1 MPINDIVYNSDLANY
16 PYGYGCPNGGDGQD
30 KKEVEK
36 IYVVMPPPPSKFPLY
51 PYAPPYP
58 CPPLPFPPHPH
69 PDDDSDTHPAKQSDV
84 EKQICKLS
92 RQSANLRALIESIE
106 DKNKPCIVKSSSYS
120 YSLGELQKKDP
131 QDESQTVEDEN
142 VATIV
147 TILKAELDNIKQEI
161 KDLSDE
167 ITTDE
172 P

>member
-16 PYGYGCPNGGDGQD
+16 PYGYGCPSGGDGQD

-51 PYAPPYP
+51 PYPPYP
-58 CPPLPFPPHPH
+58 VLPFPPHPH
-69 PDDDSDTHPAKQSDV
+69 PDDDPETRPAKQSDV

-131 QDESQTVEDEN
+131 QDESQTIEDEN

-147 TILKAELDNIKQEI
+147 TILKAELDNIKQKI

-167 ITTDE
+167 ITVDE

>member
-1 MPINDIVYNSDLANY
+1 MSLPNLVYPSDLADY
-16 PYGYGCPNGGDGQD
+16 PYGYADEKGDKD
-30 KKEVEK
+30 KAEVEK

-58 CPPLPFPPHPH
+58 CPPPFPPHPH
-69 PDDDSDTHPAKQSDV
+69 PDDDPDTHPAKQSDV

-106 DKNKPCIVKSSSYS
+106 DKNKPCIIKSSSYS

-147 TILKAELDNIKQEI
+147 TILKAELEEIKQKI

-167 ITTDE
+167 IVVDE

>member
-1 MPINDIVYNSDLANY
+1 MSLPNLVYPSDLADY
-16 PYGYGCPNGGDGQD
+16 PYGYADGKGDKD
-30 KKEVEK
+30 KAEVEK

-51 PYAPPYP
+51 PYPPYP
-58 CPPLPFPPHPH
+58 CPPPPFPPHPH
-69 PDDDSDTHPAKQSDV
+69 PDDDPDTHPAKQSDV

-106 DKNKPCIVKSSSYS
+106 DKNKPCIIKSSSYS

-131 QDESQTVEDEN
+131 QDESQTIEDEN
-142 VATIV
+142 VAAIV
-147 TILKAELDNIKQEI
+147 TILKAELEEIKQKI

-167 ITTDE
+167 IVVDE

>member
-16 PYGYGCPNGGDGQD
+16 PYGYGCPSGGDGQD
-30 KKEVEK
+30 KKEIEK

-51 PYAPPYP
+51 PYPPYP
-58 CPPLPFPPHPH
+58 VPPFPPHPH
-69 PDDDSDTHPAKQSDV
+69 PDDDPETRPAKQSDV

-131 QDESQTVEDEN
+131 QDETQTVEDEN

-147 TILKAELDNIKQEI
+147 TILKAELDNIKQKI

-167 ITTDE
+167 ITVDE